1 MAPYTIRKRNEK
13 IINRLLLYRIIINI
27 INYYY
32 AGRGKNGFAK
42 VSKNLADTDLK
53 IILLDYQNDHVGRS
67 S

>member
-1 MAPYTIRKRNEK
+1 MTRYAIRKRNEK
-13 IINRLLLYRIIINI
+13 IINRLLLCRIIINI
-27 INYYY
+27 INCYY

-53 IILLDYQNDHVGRS
+53 IILLDYQNNYVGRS